1 MNELAGSW
9 SRKITW
15 NRLLG
20 GLGMMV
26 SFGAFVNIQF
36 NPRLFHLRGL
46 SGVEIGIALALGNL
60 ASLFSP
66 LLAGW
71 WTDRSAK
78 PRWILAVYSISA
90 AIGLATLPYLHGL
103 VPLWIGYF
111 LIQVALSPVSPM
123 TQSFVLSSTGAGPGS
138 FLVMRSMGTF
148 GFLLVSLWF
157 SHSLANMSLEHAY
170 LAMAVFLVAALPF
183 LLLLGV
189 RGRRFAP
196 ARTLRLREVAGFL
209 WDRKLMPLY
218 FGCGIG
224 FFCNS
229 LGVSIL
235 PHLVTGPLG
244 RSDAD
249 IARAWSVATSFEMIY
264 MVLSIP
270 FVKRFGLKRF
280 IILGLAATA
289 VRWALAA
296 LAGDYRWFL
305 VAQSLHGLMV
315 AGVFTGQSLALS
327 RMLPPDRLASG
338 TAAAALWN
346 GGVMSVAGS
355 FLSGWIWRWFGL
367 SAVCWTTAIVAA
379 FGCAIFWIFGPDP
392 KAKVVDEQ

>member
-1 MNELAGSW
+1 MNPNRAFAWVREINGS
-9 SRKITW
+9 RM
-15 NRLLG
+15 LG
-20 GLGMMV
+20 GLAMMFG
-26 SFGAFVNIQF
+26 FGAFVNIQF

-46 SGVEIGIALALGNL
+46 SEVEIGIVLALGSL

-71 WTDRSAK
+71 WTDRLAK
-78 PRWILAVYSISA
+78 PRWVLAFYSIAGA
-90 AIGLATLPYLHGL
+90 AGLALLPHLHGL
-103 VPLWIGYF
+103 VPLMIGYF
-111 LIQVALSPVSPM
+111 LIQVAFSPVSPM
-123 TQSFVLSSTGAGPGS
+123 TQSFVLSSTEAGPGS
-138 FLVMRSMGTF
+138 FLVMRSMGTL
-148 GFLLVSLWF
+148 GFLLVSLWLSRF
-157 SHSLANMSLEHAY
+157 LSVISLDQAY
-170 LAMAVFLVAALPF
+170 MVMGACLLAALPF
-183 LLLLGV
+183 LMLLGV
-189 RGRRFAP
+189 RGRKFAP
-196 ARTLRLREVAGFL
+196 ASSLRFRQVVGFL

-249 IARAWSVATSFEMIY
+249 IARAWSVATSFEIVFM
-264 MVLSIP
+264 MLSIP
-270 FVKRFGLKRF
+270 FVHRFGLKRF
-280 IILGLAATA
+280 VMLGLGATA
-289 VRWALAA
+289 LRWALAA

-338 TAAAALWN
+338 TAAAALLN

-355 FLSGWIWRWFGL
+355 FLSGWIWKWFGL
-367 SAVCWTTAIVAA
+367 VAVCWTTAFVAA
-379 FGCAIFWIFGPDP
+379 AGFVFFWLYGPDP
-392 KAKVVDEQ
+392 EA